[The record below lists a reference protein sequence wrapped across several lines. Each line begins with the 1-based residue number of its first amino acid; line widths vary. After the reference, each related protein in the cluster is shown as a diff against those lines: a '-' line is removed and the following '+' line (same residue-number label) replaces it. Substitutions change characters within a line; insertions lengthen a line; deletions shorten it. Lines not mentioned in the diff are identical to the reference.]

1 MKNFGRFICRNKKRV
16 IILTILLLIP
26 AIIGIRAT
34 KINYDVLVYLPDD
47 IDTMKGEKILSED
60 FNMGAFSLTIVD
72 KMDAKN
78 ILELESKIRQID
90 GVDQVMSIYDAT
102 GINIPIEVLPSNLK
116 DKVIKGDSNLLFIT
130 FKESTSNQVT
140 LDAVTKI
147 KSITHDNVKISGMS
161 ATVLDTM
168 NLSNQEI
175 TIYVLIAV
183 LLCIIVLMLSLD
195 SYLVPFLLLLNIGIA
210 ILFNMGT
217 NVFLGNIS
225 YITKAIASILQLGVT
240 TDFSIFLYHKYERA
254 KQTYE
259 DKEEAMAFA
268 LHETFVS
275 VIGSSLTTIAGFL
288 ALCTMNLTLGRDIG
302 IVMAKGVAFGVLCV
316 LVLFPCLLLIFDK
329 AIDKTIHKVWLPKF
343 TSVKDFVIRHY
354 KAIFIIFLLL
364 IIPAWYGNNHTS
376 IYYNLDKT
384 LPSDLSSCIAN
395 QELKTK
401 FKIVSPEILMIDKNL
416 SNEKVSE
423 MMNRIEKIDGI
434 DLTLSF
440 SKLSDLGIN
449 EALLSQNTISKF
461 ENDQYQLALINSKY
475 PIATDALNKQINQVS
490 KIVKEYD
497 KHAIVAGEGPLMKNL
512 VTISDEDFKNVT
524 MASTLVIFIIMIFV
538 LRSLSLPILLVAGI
552 ELAIF
557 INMGIPFYTNTTIPF
572 IASIVIGTIQLGAT
586 IDYAILMTTKY
597 LEQRVNGQAKIEAMH
612 SALDQS
618 MNSILV
624 SGFCFF
630 GATFGV
636 GIYSKL
642 EMISSLCT
650 LISRGAIV
658 SMVVVIVI
666 LPSLLLTFDKI
677 ITKTTFGFKKKER
690 I

>member
-34 KINYDVLVYLPDD
+34 KINYDILVYLPDD

-78 ILELESKIRQID
+78 ILELESKIRKID

-329 AIDKTIHKVWLPKF
+329 AIDKTIHKVWLP
-343 TSVKDFVIRHY
+343 
-354 KAIFIIFLLL
+354 
-364 IIPAWYGNNHTS
+364 
-376 IYYNLDKT
+376 
-384 LPSDLSSCIAN
+384 
-395 QELKTK
+395 
-401 FKIVSPEILMIDKNL
+401 
-416 SNEKVSE
+416 
-423 MMNRIEKIDGI
+423 
-434 DLTLSF
+434 
-440 SKLSDLGIN
+440 
-449 EALLSQNTISKF
+449 
-461 ENDQYQLALINSKY
+461 
-475 PIATDALNKQINQVS
+475 
-490 KIVKEYD
+490 
-497 KHAIVAGEGPLMKNL
+497 
-512 VTISDEDFKNVT
+512 
-524 MASTLVIFIIMIFV
+524 
-538 LRSLSLPILLVAGI
+538 
-552 ELAIF
+552 
-557 INMGIPFYTNTTIPF
+557 
-572 IASIVIGTIQLGAT
+572 
-586 IDYAILMTTKY
+586 
-597 LEQRVNGQAKIEAMH
+597 
-612 SALDQS
+612 
-618 MNSILV
+618 
-624 SGFCFF
+624 
-630 GATFGV
+630 
-636 GIYSKL
+636 
-642 EMISSLCT
+642 
-650 LISRGAIV
+650 
-658 SMVVVIVI
+658 
-666 LPSLLLTFDKI
+666 
-677 ITKTTFGFKKKER
+677 
-690 I
+690 